1 MSRRFPQINLLV
13 LPLVIFLS
21 GALALAQAE
30 DVVPS
35 SVDSQTTAQPA
46 WLGLTPLYIP
56 EATSAADRESAKL
69 AEEALMRGRRG
80 FWIGLGGLL
89 SSVLFDQ
96 TGLVV
101 PRTFSYAVL
110 GVGWSEWL
118 GSYGEARSILGG
130 YSGGQLLSK
139 ENRFAKASTQGAIGE
154 ASNLF
159 LIPDGAYLHPV
170 YNDVNG
176 STDKFLTASAR
187 IGTGQ
192 TYESMGWESVYYWR
206 LLTPSFKSQ
215 FGSPDYHEP
224 AGRYADW
231 REWKTSWA
239 SITRLS
245 DINLRHQIS
254 VGYNDVGSKGGKE
267 FHRAFHHLTGNTVS
281 HLDYTNQP
289 EGHFF
294 SVSAEE
300 GIYSRI
306 CPGLLPCFD
315 QLVSVEGSEGRF
327 MTESGFRYNAVHV
340 SAPQW
345 WEQAVEFRAI
355 RQWHSQVYDRI
366 RPWRYEAAVG
376 VRILKV
382 ITPMVKYI
390 SPYLYGDPIGQTYFD
405 LLHYNY
411 EF

>member
-1 MSRRFPQINLLV
+1 LSCRFPQINLLV
-13 LPLVIFLS
+13 LPLLLSLS
-21 GALALAQAE
+21 GESALAQ
-30 DVVPS
+30 DVAPTL
-35 SVDSQTTAQPA
+35 DQSQTTIQPA

-56 EATSAADRESAKL
+56 EAASAAERHSATA
-69 AEEALMRGRRG
+69 AEDALIRGRRG

-101 PRTFSYAVL
+101 PRTLSYAVL
-110 GVGWSEWL
+110 GAGWSEWL

-130 YSGGQLLSK
+130 TIGGQKLSRD
-139 ENRFAKASTQGAIGE
+139 NRFAKASTQGAIGE

-159 LIPDGAYLHPV
+159 LIPDGVYLHPV

-176 STDKFLTASAR
+176 STDKFLTASAK
-187 IGTGQ
+187 IGAGQ
-192 TYESMGWESVYYWR
+192 TYQSMGWESLYYWR

-224 AGRYADW
+224 VGRYADW
-231 REWKTSWA
+231 REWKSSWA
-239 SITRLS
+239 SVTELG
-245 DINLRHQIS
+245 DFNLRHQIS

-267 FHRAFHHLTGNTVS
+267 FHRAFHHLTGNTLS

-306 CPGLLPCFD
+306 CPGLLSCFD

-327 MTESGFRYNAVHV
+327 MTESGLRYNAVHV

-345 WEQAVEFRAI
+345 WEQAVELRAI
-355 RQWHSQVYDRI
+355 RQWHSMVYERI
-366 RPWRYEAAVG
+366 RPWRYEVAVG

-382 ITPMVKYI
+382 VTPTVKYV
-390 SPYLYGDPIGQTYFD
+390 SPYLYGDHIGQTYFD